1 MFMLLRRIHQAV
13 VVIGCVA
20 GQPGGDDD
28 ADGAGVRVRRA
39 GREAALP
46 GCRLL
51 LAAPQT
57 G

>member
-13 VVIGCVA
+13 VIIGCVA

-28 ADGAGVRVRRA
+28 ADGAGVRVWRA
-39 GREAALP
+39 GCEAALS